1 MQILGTLIT
10 AGMTAGLAVA
20 VLTVA
25 IVTLVGA
32 VKGLDEW
39 RANRPYMRL
48 IMFAIGIAMLAFSA
62 YTGLA
67 AVQMLGRMMG

>member
-48 IMFAIGIAMLAFSA
+48 IMLAIGLAMLALSA
-62 YTGLA
+62 YTGLGA
-67 AVQMLGRMMG
+67 LQMLGRMMG